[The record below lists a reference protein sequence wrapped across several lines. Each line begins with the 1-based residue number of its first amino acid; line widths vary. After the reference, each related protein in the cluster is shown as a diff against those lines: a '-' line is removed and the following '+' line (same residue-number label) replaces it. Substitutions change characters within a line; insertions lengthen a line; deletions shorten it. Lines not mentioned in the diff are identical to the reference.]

1 MINLG
6 QNISLGWGKEKTKGR
21 IIAQGGK
28 NEKNLGGIRKPRRE
42 KLIME
47 NSIKG

>member
-6 QNISLGWGKEKTKGR
+6 RNISLGWGKEKLR
-21 IIAQGGK
+21 AEFAQGGK
-28 NEKNLGGIRKPRRE
+28 NEKNLGGIRKPRLE